1 MRDHEARVP
10 LSGDAVD
17 GVIAHALGDAI
28 DGAGGYTIVSSASS
42 SRCGVA
48 LNTLSEARS
57 PV

>member
-17 GVIAHALGDAI
+17 GVIAHAI
-28 DGAGGYTIVSSASS
+28 DGAGGYTIVSSTSS

>member
-1 MRDHEARVP
+1 MRNDERRVQAGG
-10 LSGDAVD
+10 GDAVE
-17 GVIAHALGDAI
+17 GVVARTLG

-48 LNTLSEARS
+48 LKTLSEARS